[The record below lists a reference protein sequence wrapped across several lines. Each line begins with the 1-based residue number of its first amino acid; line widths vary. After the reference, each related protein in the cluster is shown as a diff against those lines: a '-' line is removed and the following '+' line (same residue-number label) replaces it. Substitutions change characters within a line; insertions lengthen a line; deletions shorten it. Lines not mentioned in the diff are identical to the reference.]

1 MNTQRNSSLFWPRY
15 RVESPLIESDQS
27 LKHNKVHLSQIL
39 QGKRTGHQD
48 CSEAG
53 WLTSKTT
60 FVWFEIT
67 QLSPLSPVS
76 RSEGLRLSYLYSL
89 RKWRRRVSPP
99 FSAQLCDLCGY
110 SQGKPVAPIVLSP
123 TRRAGSLMFHLNSTE
138 ESKKWTLQ
146 YFKRITQGV
155 LTAKRRSRRIYSWF
169 PNLWGPKQE
178 EYTPRQI

>member
-27 LKHNKVHLSQIL
+27 LKHNKCILSQIL

-48 CSEAG
+48 CSEKG
-53 WLTSKTT
+53 DWLLKLHLFDLRWLNSH
-60 FVWFEIT
+60 
-67 QLSPLSPVS
+67 LSPVS

-89 RKWRRRVSPP
+89 RKWRKRVSPP

-138 ESKKWTLQ
+138 ESKNWTLQ